1 MDNEVATPRPF
12 LDWYGIWP
20 GHTGAGADELG
31 VSQDPPT
38 GELRLRVQPADI
50 TDPFIR
56 PERDWETSMLMPFCV
71 IREGDLL
78 RMWYKTAGES
88 GNAYIAYAESA
99 DGFDWK
105 RPALGQQEYG
115 GNRSNNL
122 LHPAS
127 IFDFHSIFVDPS
139 APPPERYKG
148 ISTVSEITVDG
159 VLRDDVHEGD
169 FFDDLVT
176 GMVDQ
181 GRGNEEIAERL
192 ELWHPYVTGAVS
204 ADGLAWRVMDA
215 PLLHLVKAHLDT
227 QNIAAYDAGKRE
239 YAVYLRGRQDD
250 RRAVIKTGGPD
261 FGGWPPPRFVF
272 MADTLDAIDDDVYD
286 SCYCRYPGTDL
297 HLMFPSFYHRGS
309 ASLDIHLATSR
320 DGDLWSRP
328 ERRPIIG
335 RDQGPPNYMAVY
347 AKPNLVALDDR
358 KWGLMY
364 CGTPVSHD
372 IRRYPG
378 CDRGAIMASFE
389 YRWATWK
396 RDRLVALEAPGE
408 ARFTLNATA
417 QIGTPCLGRELRLN
431 YRTEPGGWIRVGLAQ
446 PQTPYALVR
455 PQLPHDGFSLAEADP
470 LSGDDLSGVVSW
482 KGKRDLSAFRGR
494 PVSVAIHMNRAK
506 LHSVSL

>member
-1 MDNEVATPRPF
+1 MADEGVTPRPF

-20 GHTGAGADELG
+20 GHTGAGPDELG

-38 GELRLRVQPADI
+38 GELRLRVQPAEV
-50 TDPFIR
+50 TEPFIR
-56 PERDWETSMLMPFCV
+56 PDRPWESSLLMPFCV
-71 IREGDLL
+71 IREGDAL
-78 RMWYKTAGES
+78 RMWYKTAGDGGLS
-88 GNAYIAYAESA
+88 YIAYAESA

-105 RPALGQQEYG
+105 RPDLGLQEYG
-115 GNRSNNL
+115 GARSNNL

-127 IFDFHSIFVDPS
+127 FFDFHSIFVDPS

-148 ISTVSEITVDG
+148 ITTVSEITVDG
-159 VLRDDVHEGD
+159 VVRDDVHEGD

-176 GMVDQ
+176 AMVDR
-181 GRGNEEIAERL
+181 GCGNEEIAERL

-204 ADGLAWRVMDA
+204 ADGLSWRVKDA
-215 PLLHLVKAHLDT
+215 PLLHLGRAHLDT
-227 QNIAAYDAGKRE
+227 QNIAAYDAARGE

-297 HLMFPSFYHRGS
+297 HLMFPSFYHRMS

-335 RDQGPPNYMAVY
+335 RDQGGQPYMAVY
-347 AKPNLVALDDR
+347 AKPNLVPLDDR
-358 KWGLMY
+358 RWGLMY

-378 CDRGAIMASFE
+378 CDRGAIMRSFE
-389 YRWATWK
+389 YRWATWD

-408 ARFTLNATA
+408 ARFTLNNTA
-417 QIGTPCLGRELRLN
+417 VIGTSSQGRELRLN
-431 YRTEPGGWIRVGLAQ
+431 YRTEPGGWIRAGLVQ

-455 PQLPHDGFSLAEADP
+455 PQQSYEGYSLTEADP
-470 LSGDDLSGVVSW
+470 LSGDELSGVVTW
-482 KGKRDLSAFRGR
+482 KGKRDLAAFRGR
-494 PVSVAIHMNRAK
+494 PVSVAIHMSRAK
-506 LHSVSL
+506 LFSVSI